1 VDSHG
6 LMRGP
11 EAKGYSVMRDI
22 GKLRWI
28 ALGLLAIVLVACSTE
43 GDPTDEVSIP
53 IVVDDLSVIADGRLN
68 PVKSAQLSFSTG
80 GEISAVLV
88 AEGDSVEKGQPLV
101 SLANREQFE
110 AAVAAAGLELISAQQ
125 ALEVLY
131 ENSETIGA
139 QAQQDLA
146 NAREELRKAEYTW
159 SVQQEGRRASGSS
172 INGAEANLILARKNL
187 DDARDAYGSVSGR
200 GDSDAAKALAQ
211 KNLSNAQRD
220 HDSALRNL
228 NWPTGKPTEIQQA
241 MLDADVAIAQARL
254 GAAER
259 EWEERRDGP
268 DRDDIALAEARL
280 ANAQAQL
287 AAAEAALANLELK
300 APFAGTVA
308 GVMARVGEMAAPG
321 QPAVVLADLS
331 SWFVETDNLTEI
343 ELPQIEIGQPVVVAL
358 DALSDVELRGTVAAI
373 RPLFEIRQGDVTYV
387 VKIALDEGDPRLQWG
402 MTAVVTFGEPV
413 QATDPTESSSG
424 G

>member
-1 VDSHG
+1 
-6 LMRGP
+6 MR
-11 EAKGYSVMRDI
+11 ANGYFKWITLGYLSV
-22 GKLRWI
+22 
-28 ALGLLAIVLVACSTE
+28 VLVACSGSGSPTE
-43 GDPTDEVSIP
+43 EVAIP
-53 IVVDDLSVIADGRLN
+53 VVVDDLSVIADGRLI
-68 PVKSAQLSFSTG
+68 PIESAQLSFNIG
-80 GEISAVLV
+80 GEIIAVLV
-88 AEGDSVEKGQPLV
+88 KEGDSVEKGQTLV

-110 AAVAAAGLELISAQQ
+110 AAVSAAMLELVSAQQ
-125 ALEVLY
+125 ALDGLY
-131 ENSETIGA
+131 ENSETIAA
-139 QAQQDLA
+139 QAQLDLA

-172 INGAEANLILARKNL
+172 INGAEANLILAKKNL
-187 DDARDAYGSVSGR
+187 NDARDAYGSVSGR

-228 NWPTGKPTEIQQA
+228 NWLTGKPTEIQQA

-259 EWEERRDGP
+259 EWDDRKNGP
-268 DRDDIALAEARL
+268 DPGDVALAEARL
-280 ANAQAQL
+280 ANAEAQL
-287 AAAEAALANLELK
+287 AAGEAAFANVDLK
-300 APFAGTVA
+300 APFGGTVA
-308 GVMARVGEMAAPG
+308 SVMSKVGEMAAPG
-321 QPAVVLADLS
+321 QPAVVIADLS

-358 DALSDVELRGTVAAI
+358 DALSDVELRGTVTAI

-413 QATDPTESSSG
+413 QAMDPTESSSG